1 MKKIL
6 FIAGIP
12 HSGTSLLD
20 KLLDLHDEISSI
32 VD

>member
-6 FIAGIP
+6 FIAGIS

-20 KLLDLHDEISSI
+20 KLLDLHYNKKILY
-32 VD
+32 